1 LTARSFT
8 IAGLALCVAA
18 CTTGQGEGSVR
29 SDRLYVEN
37 CWNGAFDLKPEFF
50 GANPFRDEAI
60 LIRIQRDD
68 DIQEVSDGVTVL
80 VNDPALIRGNG
91 DDPGLLGQDISVGLP
106 PGVSPPGV
114 PVGDR
119 GAAPLVSLSLY
130 LHDTCHVQN
139 GTLYSIGGSINFTS
153 LFSGDINEAAAD
165 DRLTEADF
173 SATFAD
179 PRDLLEGTDAAADP
193 NVVSLVEGNFR
204 FFFQRG
210 QPAQPFP

>member
-1 LTARSFT
+1 MRSGWLWMLGIALL
-8 IAGLALCVAA
+8 IAG
-18 CTTGQGEGSVR
+18 CTTGKGQGMVR
-29 SDRLYVEN
+29 SDRLYIED
-37 CWNGAFDLKPEFF
+37 CWNGPFDLKPQFF

-80 VNDPALIRGNG
+80 VNQPGLIRGNAQ
-91 DDPGLLGQDISVGLP
+91 DAGLLGQDIPVGLP

-114 PVGDR
+114 PVGNR
-119 GAAPLVSLSLY
+119 GDPPLVSLSLY

-139 GTLYSIGGSINFTS
+139 GTLYSVAGSINFTS
-153 LFSGDINEAAAD
+153 LFSGDINEPTAD
-165 DRLTEADF
+165 DRLTEAEF

-179 PRDLLEGTDAAADP
+179 PRDLPDGVDTSVDP
-193 NVVSLVEGNFR
+193 SVASVVEGQFR